1 MSKSI
6 KQYKNA
12 MDNIKI
18 SDSFMKRTETL
29 LKDIPVQKEN
39 INPQPKWKVNKI
51 TLASCAGLAAC
62 LIAVIALKTGL
73 SNSDIEANDT
83 ASPIT
88 ETYTYYDSAITET
101 ETATERVMLQI
112 EEEEMNIDGI
122 EPIENADAGAGSAE
136 SSAETTTPASSKQ
149 EQTSSTVSTTAPK
162 QPAADTAAIN
172 EFQAVPENGA
182 AVQTGEADI
191 SADSVEPDPEAKLLY
206 DINYDNSNIELQ
218 SYISELSNSSQV
230 LSSDTARTIIL
241 NIANIAYNTQLTS
254 TKTKFSSEFVLTVTD
269 KTTDEESFTIYL
281 TTNQSIV
288 ITSHLETGQSRKTY
302 LLSSSDYT
310 SIEKQLY
317 LCFGSENDY
326 EAFAALK
333 SGK

>member
-6 KQYKNA
+6 KQYKDA
-12 MDNIKI
+12 MDSIKI

-62 LIAVIALKTGL
+62 IIAVIALKTGL
-73 SNSDIEANDT
+73 SNRDIEANDT
-83 ASPIT
+83 ASPIS

-136 SSAETTTPASSKQ
+136 TSTSASSKT
-149 EQTSSTVSTTAPK
+149 EQTTSAASTAAPK
-162 QPAADTAAIN
+162 QPASETAAIN
-172 EFQAVPENGA
+172 EFQAVTENGA
-182 AVQTGEADI
+182 VQTDEAEI
-191 SADSVEPDPEAKLLY
+191 SADLVEPAPEAKLLY

-218 SYISELSNSSQV
+218 TYISELNNSSQT

-288 ITSHLETGQSRKTY
+288 ITSHLQTGQTRKTY

>member
-6 KQYKNA
+6 KQYKDA
-12 MDNIKI
+12 MDSIKI

-51 TLASCAGLAAC
+51 TLASFAGLAAC
-62 LIAVIALKTGL
+62 IIAVIALKTGL

-83 ASPIT
+83 ASPIS

-136 SSAETTTPASSKQ
+136 TSTSASSKT
-149 EQTSSTVSTTAPK
+149 EQTTSAASTAAPK
-162 QPAADTAAIN
+162 QPAAETAAIN
-172 EFQAVPENGA
+172 EFQAVTENG
-182 AVQTGEADI
+182 AVQTGEAEN
-191 SADSVEPDPEAKLLY
+191 SADLVEPVPEAKLLY

-218 SYISELSNSSQV
+218 TYISELNNSSQT

-288 ITSHLETGQSRKTY
+288 ITSHLQTGQTRKTY

-310 SIEKQLY
+310 LIEKQLY

>member
-6 KQYKNA
+6 KQYKDA
-12 MDNIKI
+12 MDSIKI

-39 INPQPKWKVNKI
+39 INPQSKWKVNKI

-62 LIAVIALKTGL
+62 IIAVIALKTGL

-83 ASPIT
+83 ASPIS

-122 EPIENADAGAGSAE
+122 EPIENADAGAD
-136 SSAETTTPASSKQ
+136 SAETSTSASSKT
-149 EQTSSTVSTTAPK
+149 EQTTSAVSTAAPK
-162 QPAADTAAIN
+162 QPAAETAAIN

-182 AVQTGEADI
+182 VQTDEAEI
-191 SADSVEPDPEAKLLY
+191 SADLVEPAPEAKLLY

-218 SYISELSNSSQV
+218 TYISELNNSSQT

-288 ITSHLETGQSRKTY
+288 ITSHLQTGQTRKTY

>member
-6 KQYKNA
+6 KQYKDA
-12 MDNIKI
+12 MDSIKI

-62 LIAVIALKTGL
+62 IIAVIALKTGL
-73 SNSDIEANDT
+73 SNRDIEANDT
-83 ASPIT
+83 ASPIS

-136 SSAETTTPASSKQ
+136 TSTSASSKT
-149 EQTSSTVSTTAPK
+149 EQTTTAASTAAPT
-162 QPAADTAAIN
+162 QPAAETAAIN

-182 AVQTGEADI
+182 VQTDEAEI
-191 SADSVEPDPEAKLLY
+191 SADLIEPAPEAKLLY

-218 SYISELSNSSQV
+218 TYISELNNSSQT
-230 LSSDTARTIIL
+230 LSSDTARSIIL

-288 ITSHLETGQSRKTY
+288 ITSHLQTGQTRKTY
-302 LLSSSDYT
+302 LLSSSDYIL
-310 SIEKQLY
+310 IEKQLY

>member
-6 KQYKNA
+6 KQYKDA
-12 MDNIKI
+12 MDSIKI

-62 LIAVIALKTGL
+62 IIAVIALKTGL
-73 SNSDIEANDT
+73 SNRDIEANDT
-83 ASPIT
+83 ASPIS

-136 SSAETTTPASSKQ
+136 TSTSASKTEQTTTAA
-149 EQTSSTVSTTAPK
+149 STTAPK
-162 QPAADTAAIN
+162 QTAAETTAIN
-172 EFQAVPENGA
+172 EFQAVPENSA
-182 AVQTGEADI
+182 AVQTGEAEI

-206 DINYDNSNIELQ
+206 DINYENSNIELQ
-218 SYISELSNSSQV
+218 TYISELNNSSQV
-230 LSSDTARTIIL
+230 LSSDTARSIIL

-288 ITSHLETGQSRKTY
+288 ITSHLQTGQTRKTY

-310 SIEKQLY
+310 LIEKQLY

>member
-6 KQYKNA
+6 KQYKGA
-12 MDNIKI
+12 MDSIKI

-39 INPQPKWKVNKI
+39 INPQSKWKVNKI
-51 TLASCAGLAAC
+51 TLTSCAGLAAC
-62 LIAVIALKTGL
+62 IIAVIALKTGL

-83 ASPIT
+83 ASPIS

-122 EPIENADAGAGSAE
+122 GPIENADAGAGSAE
-136 SSAETTTPASSKQ
+136 TSTSASSKT
-149 EQTSSTVSTTAPK
+149 EQTTSAVSTAAPK
-162 QPAADTAAIN
+162 QPAAETAAIN
-172 EFQAVPENGA
+172 EFQAVTEND
-182 AVQTGEADI
+182 AVQTGEAEI
-191 SADSVEPDPEAKLLY
+191 SADLVEPAPEAKLLY

-218 SYISELSNSSQV
+218 TYISELNNSSQT
-230 LSSDTARTIIL
+230 LSSDTARTIIM

-288 ITSHLETGQSRKTY
+288 ITSHLQTGQTRKTY

>member
-1 MSKSI
+1 MMSKSI
-6 KQYKNA
+6 KQYKDA
-12 MDNIKI
+12 MDSIKI

-62 LIAVIALKTGL
+62 IIAVIALKTGL

-83 ASPIT
+83 ASPIS

-136 SSAETTTPASSKQ
+136 TSTSASSKT
-149 EQTSSTVSTTAPK
+149 EQTTSAASTAAPT
-162 QPAADTAAIN
+162 QPASETAAIN
-172 EFQAVPENGA
+172 EFQAVTENGA
-182 AVQTGEADI
+182 VQTDEAEI
-191 SADSVEPDPEAKLLY
+191 SADLVEPAPEAKLLY

-218 SYISELSNSSQV
+218 TYISELNNSSQT

-288 ITSHLETGQSRKTY
+288 ITSHLQTGQTRKTY

>member
-1 MSKSI
+1 MNKSI
-6 KQYKNA
+6 KQYKDA
-12 MDNIKI
+12 MDSIKI

-39 INPQPKWKVNKI
+39 INPQSKWKVNKI

-62 LIAVIALKTGL
+62 IIAVIALKTGL

-83 ASPIT
+83 ASPIS

-136 SSAETTTPASSKQ
+136 TASKT
-149 EQTSSTVSTTAPK
+149 EQTTSAASTAAPK
-162 QPAADTAAIN
+162 QPAAETAAIN
-172 EFQAVPENGA
+172 EFQAVTENGA
-182 AVQTGEADI
+182 VQTDEAEI
-191 SADSVEPDPEAKLLY
+191 SADLVEPVPEAKLLY

-218 SYISELSNSSQV
+218 TYISELNNSSQT

-288 ITSHLETGQSRKTY
+288 ITSHLQTGQTRKTY

>member
-6 KQYKNA
+6 KQYKDA
-12 MDNIKI
+12 MDSIKI

-29 LKDIPVQKEN
+29 LKDIPLQKEN

-62 LIAVIALKTGL
+62 IIAVIALKAGL
-73 SNSDIEANDT
+73 SNRDIEANDT
-83 ASPIT
+83 ASPIS

-136 SSAETTTPASSKQ
+136 TSTSASSKT
-149 EQTSSTVSTTAPK
+149 EQTTTAASATAPK
-162 QPAADTAAIN
+162 QPAAETAAIN

-182 AVQTGEADI
+182 VQTDEAEI
-191 SADSVEPDPEAKLLY
+191 SADLVEPAPEAKLLY

-218 SYISELSNSSQV
+218 TYISELNNSSQT
-230 LSSDTARTIIL
+230 LSSDTARSIIL

-288 ITSHLETGQSRKTY
+288 ITSHLQTGQARKTY

>member
-6 KQYKNA
+6 KQYKDA
-12 MDNIKI
+12 MDSIKI

-62 LIAVIALKTGL
+62 IIAVIALKTGL
-73 SNSDIEANDT
+73 SNRDIEANDT
-83 ASPIT
+83 ASPIS

-122 EPIENADAGAGSAE
+122 GPIENADAGAD
-136 SSAETTTPASSKQ
+136 SAETSTSASSKT
-149 EQTSSTVSTTAPK
+149 EQTTSTASTAAPK
-162 QPAADTAAIN
+162 QPAAETAAIN
-172 EFQAVPENGA
+172 EFQAVTENG
-182 AVQTGEADI
+182 AVQTGEAEI
-191 SADSVEPDPEAKLLY
+191 SADLVEPAPEAKLLY

-218 SYISELSNSSQV
+218 TYISELNNSSQT
-230 LSSDTARTIIL
+230 LSSDTARSIIL

-288 ITSHLETGQSRKTY
+288 ITSHLQTGQTRKTY

-310 SIEKQLY
+310 LIEKQLY

>member
-6 KQYKNA
+6 KQYKDA
-12 MDNIKI
+12 MDSIKI

-29 LKDIPVQKEN
+29 LKDIPLQKEN

-62 LIAVIALKTGL
+62 IIAVIALKTGL
-73 SNSDIEANDT
+73 SNRDIEANDT
-83 ASPIT
+83 ASPIS

-136 SSAETTTPASSKQ
+136 TSTSASSKT
-149 EQTSSTVSTTAPK
+149 EQTTSAASTATPTQS
-162 QPAADTAAIN
+162 AAETAAIN
-172 EFQAVPENGA
+172 EFQAVTEND
-182 AVQTGEADI
+182 AVQTGEAEI
-191 SADSVEPDPEAKLLY
+191 SADLVEPAPEAKLLY

-218 SYISELSNSSQV
+218 TYISELNNSSQT

-288 ITSHLETGQSRKTY
+288 ITSHLQTGQTRKTY

>member
-6 KQYKNA
+6 KQYKDA
-12 MDNIKI
+12 MDSIKI

-62 LIAVIALKTGL
+62 IIAVIALKTGL

-83 ASPIT
+83 ASPIS

-122 EPIENADAGAGSAE
+122 EPIENDDAGAGSAE
-136 SSAETTTPASSKQ
+136 TASKT
-149 EQTSSTVSTTAPK
+149 EQTTSAASTAAPK
-162 QPAADTAAIN
+162 QPAAETAAIN
-172 EFQAVPENGA
+172 EFQAVTENG
-182 AVQTGEADI
+182 AVQTGEAEI
-191 SADSVEPDPEAKLLY
+191 SADLVEPAPEAKLLY

-218 SYISELSNSSQV
+218 TYISELNNSSQT

-241 NIANIAYNTQLTS
+241 NIADIAYNTQLTS

-288 ITSHLETGQSRKTY
+288 ITSHLQTGQTRKTY

>member
-6 KQYKNA
+6 KQYKDA
-12 MDNIKI
+12 MDSIKI

-62 LIAVIALKTGL
+62 IIAVIALKTGL
-73 SNSDIEANDT
+73 SNRDIEANDT
-83 ASPIT
+83 ASPIS

-122 EPIENADAGAGSAE
+122 GPIENADAGAD
-136 SSAETTTPASSKQ
+136 SAETSTSASSKT
-149 EQTSSTVSTTAPK
+149 EQTTSTASTAAPK
-162 QPAADTAAIN
+162 QPAAETAAIN
-172 EFQAVPENGA
+172 EFQAVTENG
-182 AVQTGEADI
+182 AVQTGEAEI
-191 SADSVEPDPEAKLLY
+191 SADLVEPAPEAKLLY

-218 SYISELSNSSQV
+218 TYISELNNSSQT

-288 ITSHLETGQSRKTY
+288 ITSHLQTGQTRKTY

>member
-6 KQYKNA
+6 KQYKDA
-12 MDNIKI
+12 MDSIKI

-29 LKDIPVQKEN
+29 LKDIPLQKEN

-62 LIAVIALKTGL
+62 IIAVIALKAGL
-73 SNSDIEANDT
+73 SNRDIEANDT
-83 ASPIT
+83 ASPIS

-136 SSAETTTPASSKQ
+136 TSTSASSKT
-149 EQTSSTVSTTAPK
+149 EQTTSAASTAAPT
-162 QPAADTAAIN
+162 QPAAETAAIN

-182 AVQTGEADI
+182 VQTDEAEI
-191 SADSVEPDPEAKLLY
+191 SADLVEPAPEAKLLY

-218 SYISELSNSSQV
+218 TYISELNNSSQT
-230 LSSDTARTIIL
+230 LSSDTARSIIL

-288 ITSHLETGQSRKTY
+288 ITSHLQTGQTRKTY

>member
-6 KQYKNA
+6 KQYKDA
-12 MDNIKI
+12 MDSIKI

-29 LKDIPVQKEN
+29 LKDIPLQKEN

-62 LIAVIALKTGL
+62 IIAVIALKTGL
-73 SNSDIEANDT
+73 SNRDIEANDT
-83 ASPIT
+83 ASPIS

-122 EPIENADAGAGSAE
+122 EPIENADAGVGL
-136 SSAETTTPASSKQ
+136 AETSTSASSKT
-149 EQTSSTVSTTAPK
+149 EQTTSAASTAAPT
-162 QPAADTAAIN
+162 QPAAETAAIN

-182 AVQTGEADI
+182 VQTDEAEI
-191 SADSVEPDPEAKLLY
+191 SADLVEPDPEAKLLY
-206 DINYDNSNIELQ
+206 DINYENSNIELQ
-218 SYISELSNSSQV
+218 TYISELNNSSQV
-230 LSSDTARTIIL
+230 LSSDTARSIIL

-288 ITSHLETGQSRKTY
+288 ITSHLQTGQTRKTY

>member
-12 MDNIKI
+12 MDSIKI

-62 LIAVIALKTGL
+62 IIAVIALKTGL

-83 ASPIT
+83 ASPIS

-122 EPIENADAGAGSAE
+122 GPIENADAGAD
-136 SSAETTTPASSKQ
+136 SAETSTSASSKT
-149 EQTSSTVSTTAPK
+149 EQTTSTASTAAPK
-162 QPAADTAAIN
+162 QPAAETAAIN
-172 EFQAVPENGA
+172 EFQAVTENG
-182 AVQTGEADI
+182 AVQTGEAEI
-191 SADSVEPDPEAKLLY
+191 SADLVEPAPEAKLLY

-218 SYISELSNSSQV
+218 TYISELNNSSQT

-288 ITSHLETGQSRKTY
+288 ITSHLQTGQTRKTY

>member
-1 MSKSI
+1 MGKSI
-6 KQYKNA
+6 KQYKDA
-12 MDNIKI
+12 MDSIKI

-62 LIAVIALKTGL
+62 IIAVIALKTGL

-83 ASPIT
+83 ASPIS

-122 EPIENADAGAGSAE
+122 GPIENADAGAD
-136 SSAETTTPASSKQ
+136 SAETSTSASSKT
-149 EQTSSTVSTTAPK
+149 EQTTSAASTAAPK
-162 QPAADTAAIN
+162 QPAAETAAIN
-172 EFQAVPENGA
+172 EFQAVTENG
-182 AVQTGEADI
+182 AVQTGEAEI
-191 SADSVEPDPEAKLLY
+191 SADLVEPAPEAKLLY
-206 DINYDNSNIELQ
+206 DINYENSNIELQ
-218 SYISELSNSSQV
+218 TYISELNNSSQT

-288 ITSHLETGQSRKTY
+288 ITSHLQTGQTRKTY

>member
-6 KQYKNA
+6 KQYKDA
-12 MDNIKI
+12 MDSIKI

-39 INPQPKWKVNKI
+39 INPQSKWKVNKI

-62 LIAVIALKTGL
+62 IIAVIALKTGL

-83 ASPIT
+83 ASPIS

-136 SSAETTTPASSKQ
+136 TSTSASSKT
-149 EQTSSTVSTTAPK
+149 EQTTSAASTAASK
-162 QPAADTAAIN
+162 QPAAETAAIN

-182 AVQTGEADI
+182 VQTDEAEI
-191 SADSVEPDPEAKLLY
+191 SADLVEPAPEAKLLY

-218 SYISELSNSSQV
+218 TYISELNNSSQT

-241 NIANIAYNTQLTS
+241 NIADIAYNTQLTS

-288 ITSHLETGQSRKTY
+288 ITSHLQTGQTRKTY

>member
-6 KQYKNA
+6 KQYKDA
-12 MDNIKI
+12 MDSIKI

-62 LIAVIALKTGL
+62 IIAVIALKTGL

-83 ASPIT
+83 ASPIS

-122 EPIENADAGAGSAE
+122 EPIENADAGAD
-136 SSAETTTPASSKQ
+136 SAETSTSASSKT
-149 EQTSSTVSTTAPK
+149 EQTTSAASTAAPK
-162 QPAADTAAIN
+162 QPAAETAAIN

-182 AVQTGEADI
+182 VQTDEAEI
-191 SADSVEPDPEAKLLY
+191 SADLVEPAPEAKLLY

-218 SYISELSNSSQV
+218 TYISELNNSSQT

-288 ITSHLETGQSRKTY
+288 ITSHLQTGQTRKTY

-326 EAFAALK
+326 EAFTALK

>member
-6 KQYKNA
+6 KQYKDA
-12 MDNIKI
+12 MDSIKI

-62 LIAVIALKTGL
+62 IIAVIALKTGL
-73 SNSDIEANDT
+73 SNRDIEANDT
-83 ASPIT
+83 ASPIS

-101 ETATERVMLQI
+101 EIATERVMLQI

-136 SSAETTTPASSKQ
+136 TSTSASSKT
-149 EQTSSTVSTTAPK
+149 EQTTSAASTAAPK
-162 QPAADTAAIN
+162 QPAAETAAIN

-182 AVQTGEADI
+182 VQTDEAEI
-191 SADSVEPDPEAKLLY
+191 SADLIEPAPEAKLLY
-206 DINYDNSNIELQ
+206 DINYENSNIELQ
-218 SYISELSNSSQV
+218 TYISELNNSSQT
-230 LSSDTARTIIL
+230 LSSDTARSIIL

-288 ITSHLETGQSRKTY
+288 ITSHLQTGQTRKTY

-310 SIEKQLY
+310 LIEKQLY

>member
-12 MDNIKI
+12 MDSIKI

-39 INPQPKWKVNKI
+39 INPQPKWRVNKI

-62 LIAVIALKTGL
+62 IIAVIALKTGL
-73 SNSDIEANDT
+73 SNRDIEANDT
-83 ASPIT
+83 ASPIS

-136 SSAETTTPASSKQ
+136 TSTSASSKT
-149 EQTSSTVSTTAPK
+149 EQTTSAASTAAPK
-162 QPAADTAAIN
+162 QPAAETAAIN

-182 AVQTGEADI
+182 VQTDEAEI
-191 SADSVEPDPEAKLLY
+191 SADLIEPAPEAKLLY

-218 SYISELSNSSQV
+218 TYISELNNSSQT
-230 LSSDTARTIIL
+230 LSSDTARSIIL

-288 ITSHLETGQSRKTY
+288 ITSHLQTGQTRKTY

>member
-1 MSKSI
+1 MNKSI
-6 KQYKNA
+6 KQYKDA
-12 MDNIKI
+12 MDSIKI

-62 LIAVIALKTGL
+62 IIAVIALKTGL

-83 ASPIT
+83 ASPIS

-122 EPIENADAGAGSAE
+122 GPIENADAGAGSAE
-136 SSAETTTPASSKQ
+136 TASKT
-149 EQTSSTVSTTAPK
+149 EQTTSAASTAAPK
-162 QPAADTAAIN
+162 QPAAETAAIN
-172 EFQAVPENGA
+172 EFQAVTENV
-182 AVQTGEADI
+182 AVQTDEAEI
-191 SADSVEPDPEAKLLY
+191 SADLVEPVPEAKLLY

-218 SYISELSNSSQV
+218 TYISELNNSSQT
-230 LSSDTARTIIL
+230 LSSDTARSIIL
-241 NIANIAYNTQLTS
+241 NIADIAYNTQLTS

-288 ITSHLETGQSRKTY
+288 ITSHLQTGQTRKTY

>member
-6 KQYKNA
+6 KQYKDA
-12 MDNIKI
+12 MDSIKI

-39 INPQPKWKVNKI
+39 INPQSKWKVNKI

-62 LIAVIALKTGL
+62 IIAVIALKTGL
-73 SNSDIEANDT
+73 SNRDIEANDT
-83 ASPIT
+83 ASPIS

-122 EPIENADAGAGSAE
+122 GPIENADAGAD
-136 SSAETTTPASSKQ
+136 SAETSTSASSKT
-149 EQTSSTVSTTAPK
+149 EQTTSAASTAAPK
-162 QPAADTAAIN
+162 QPDAETAAIN

-182 AVQTGEADI
+182 VQTGEAEI
-191 SADSVEPDPEAKLLY
+191 SADLVEPAPEAKLLY

-218 SYISELSNSSQV
+218 TYISELNNSSQT

-288 ITSHLETGQSRKTY
+288 ITSHLQTGQTRKTY

>member
-12 MDNIKI
+12 MDSIKI

-29 LKDIPVQKEN
+29 LKDIPLQKEN

-62 LIAVIALKTGL
+62 IIAVIALKTGL
-73 SNSDIEANDT
+73 SNRDIEANDT
-83 ASPIT
+83 ASPIS

-136 SSAETTTPASSKQ
+136 TSTSASSKT
-149 EQTSSTVSTTAPK
+149 EQTTSAASTAAPK
-162 QPAADTAAIN
+162 QPAAETAAIN

-182 AVQTGEADI
+182 VQTDEAEI
-191 SADSVEPDPEAKLLY
+191 SADLVEPAPEAKLLY

-218 SYISELSNSSQV
+218 TYISELNNSSQT

-288 ITSHLETGQSRKTY
+288 ITSHLQTGQTRKTY

-310 SIEKQLY
+310 LIEKQLY

>member
-6 KQYKNA
+6 KQYKDA
-12 MDNIKI
+12 MDSIKI
-18 SDSFMKRTETL
+18 SDSFIKRTETL

-62 LIAVIALKTGL
+62 IITVIALKTGL

-83 ASPIT
+83 ASPIS

-122 EPIENADAGAGSAE
+122 GPIENADAGAGSAE
-136 SSAETTTPASSKQ
+136 TASKT
-149 EQTSSTVSTTAPK
+149 EQTTSAASTAAPK
-162 QPAADTAAIN
+162 QPAAETAAIN
-172 EFQAVPENGA
+172 EFQAVTENV
-182 AVQTGEADI
+182 AVQTDEAEI
-191 SADSVEPDPEAKLLY
+191 SADLVEPVPEAKLLY

-218 SYISELSNSSQV
+218 TYISELNNSSQT
-230 LSSDTARTIIL
+230 LSSDTARSIIL
-241 NIANIAYNTQLTS
+241 NIADIAYNTQLTS

-288 ITSHLETGQSRKTY
+288 ITSHLQTGQTRKTY

-326 EAFAALK
+326 EAFTALK

>member
-6 KQYKNA
+6 KQYKDA
-12 MDNIKI
+12 MDSIKI
-18 SDSFMKRTETL
+18 SDSFMKRTETM

-62 LIAVIALKTGL
+62 IIAVIALKTGL
-73 SNSDIEANDT
+73 SNRDIEANDT
-83 ASPIT
+83 ASPIS

-112 EEEEMNIDGI
+112 EDEEMNIDGI
-122 EPIENADAGAGSAE
+122 DSIENADAGAGF
-136 SSAETTTPASSKQ
+136 AETTTSASSKT
-149 EQTSSTVSTTAPK
+149 EQTTSAASTTAPK
-162 QPAADTAAIN
+162 QPAAETAAIN
-172 EFQAVPENGA
+172 EFQAAPEND
-182 AVQTGEADI
+182 AVQTGEAEI

-218 SYISELSNSSQV
+218 SYISELNNSSQT

-288 ITSHLETGQSRKTY
+288 ITSHLQTGQTRKTY
-302 LLSSSDYT
+302 LLSNSDYT

>member
-6 KQYKNA
+6 KQYKDA
-12 MDNIKI
+12 MDSIKI

-62 LIAVIALKTGL
+62 IIAVIALKTGL

-83 ASPIT
+83 ASPIS

-136 SSAETTTPASSKQ
+136 TSTSASSKT
-149 EQTSSTVSTTAPK
+149 EQTTSAASTAAPK
-162 QPAADTAAIN
+162 QPAAETAAIN
-172 EFQAVPENGA
+172 EFQAVTENG
-182 AVQTGEADI
+182 AVQTGEAEI
-191 SADSVEPDPEAKLLY
+191 SADLVEPTPEAKLLY

-218 SYISELSNSSQV
+218 TYISELNNSSQT

-288 ITSHLETGQSRKTY
+288 ITSHLQTGQTRKTY

-326 EAFAALK
+326 EAFTALK

>member
-6 KQYKNA
+6 KQYKDA
-12 MDNIKI
+12 MDSIKI

-62 LIAVIALKTGL
+62 IIAVIALKTGL
-73 SNSDIEANDT
+73 SNRDIEANDT
-83 ASPIT
+83 ASPIS

-136 SSAETTTPASSKQ
+136 TSTSASKTEQTTTAASA
-149 EQTSSTVSTTAPK
+149 TAPK
-162 QPAADTAAIN
+162 QPAAETAAIN

-182 AVQTGEADI
+182 VQTDEAEI
-191 SADSVEPDPEAKLLY
+191 SADSVEPAPEAKLLY

-218 SYISELSNSSQV
+218 TYISELNNSSQT
-230 LSSDTARTIIL
+230 LSSDTARSIIL

-288 ITSHLETGQSRKTY
+288 ITSHLQTGQTRKTY
-302 LLSSSDYT
+302 LLSNSDYT

>member
-1 MSKSI
+1 MMSKSI
-6 KQYKNA
+6 KQYKDA
-12 MDNIKI
+12 MDSIKI

-62 LIAVIALKTGL
+62 IIAVIALKTGL

-83 ASPIT
+83 ASPIS
-88 ETYTYYDSAITET
+88 EKYTYYDSAITET

-136 SSAETTTPASSKQ
+136 TASKT
-149 EQTSSTVSTTAPK
+149 EQTTSAASTAAPK
-162 QPAADTAAIN
+162 QPAAETAAIN
-172 EFQAVPENGA
+172 EFQAVTENV
-182 AVQTGEADI
+182 AVQTDEAEI
-191 SADSVEPDPEAKLLY
+191 SADLVEPVPEAKLLY

-218 SYISELSNSSQV
+218 TYISELNNSSQT
-230 LSSDTARTIIL
+230 LSSDTARSIIL
-241 NIANIAYNTQLTS
+241 NIADIAYNTQLTS

-288 ITSHLETGQSRKTY
+288 ITSHLQTGQTRKTY

-326 EAFAALK
+326 EAFTALK

>member
-6 KQYKNA
+6 KQYKDA
-12 MDNIKI
+12 MDSIKI
-18 SDSFMKRTETL
+18 SDSFMKRTETM
-29 LKDIPVQKEN
+29 LKDIPMQKEN

-62 LIAVIALKTGL
+62 IIAVIALKTGL

-83 ASPIT
+83 ASPVS

-112 EEEEMNIDGI
+112 EDEEINIGGI
-122 EPIENADAGAGSAE
+122 DSIENADAGAGFV
-136 SSAETTTPASSKQ
+136 ETTTSASSKQ
-149 EQTSSTVSTTAPK
+149 EQTSSAASTADQK
-162 QPAADTAAIN
+162 QPAAETAAIN
-172 EFQAVPENGA
+172 EFQAAPENSA
-182 AVQTGEADI
+182 AVQTGEAEI
-191 SADSVEPDPEAKLLY
+191 SADSIEPDPEAKLLY

-218 SYISELSNSSQV
+218 SYISELNNSSQA

-241 NIANIAYNTQLTS
+241 NIANIAYNTPLTS

-288 ITSHLETGQSRKTY
+288 ITSHLQTGQTRKTY
-302 LLSSSDYT
+302 LLSNSDYT

>member
-6 KQYKNA
+6 KQYKDA
-12 MDNIKI
+12 MDSIKI

-62 LIAVIALKTGL
+62 IIAVIALKTGL

-83 ASPIT
+83 ASPIS

-136 SSAETTTPASSKQ
+136 TSTSASSKT
-149 EQTSSTVSTTAPK
+149 EQTTSAASTAASK
-162 QPAADTAAIN
+162 QPAAETAAIN
-172 EFQAVPENGA
+172 EFQAVPENSA
-182 AVQTGEADI
+182 AQTGEAEI
-191 SADSVEPDPEAKLLY
+191 SADLVEPAPEAKLLY

-218 SYISELSNSSQV
+218 TYISELNNSSQT
-230 LSSDTARTIIL
+230 LSSDNARTIIL

-288 ITSHLETGQSRKTY
+288 ITSHLQTGQTRKTY

>member
-1 MSKSI
+1 MNKSI
-6 KQYKNA
+6 KQYKDA
-12 MDNIKI
+12 MDSIKI

-62 LIAVIALKTGL
+62 IIAVIALKTGL

-83 ASPIT
+83 ASPIS

-122 EPIENADAGAGSAE
+122 GPIENADAGAGSAE
-136 SSAETTTPASSKQ
+136 TASKT
-149 EQTSSTVSTTAPK
+149 EQTTSAASTAAPK
-162 QPAADTAAIN
+162 QPAAETAAIN
-172 EFQAVPENGA
+172 EFQAVTENV
-182 AVQTGEADI
+182 AVQTDEAEI
-191 SADSVEPDPEAKLLY
+191 SADLVEPVPEAKLLY

-218 SYISELSNSSQV
+218 TYISELNNSSQT

-288 ITSHLETGQSRKTY
+288 ITSHLQTGQTRKTY

>member
-6 KQYKNA
+6 KQYKDA
-12 MDNIKI
+12 MDSIKI

-62 LIAVIALKTGL
+62 IIAVIALKTGL

-83 ASPIT
+83 ASPIS

-136 SSAETTTPASSKQ
+136 TSTSASSKT
-149 EQTSSTVSTTAPK
+149 EQTTSAASTAAPK
-162 QPAADTAAIN
+162 QPAAETAAIN
-172 EFQAVPENGA
+172 EFQAVTENG
-182 AVQTGEADI
+182 AVQTGEAEN
-191 SADSVEPDPEAKLLY
+191 SADLVEPVPEAKLLY

-218 SYISELSNSSQV
+218 TYISELNNSSQT

-288 ITSHLETGQSRKTY
+288 ITSHLQTGQTRKTY

>member
-6 KQYKNA
+6 KQYKDA
-12 MDNIKI
+12 MDSIKI

-62 LIAVIALKTGL
+62 IIAVIALKTGL

-83 ASPIT
+83 ASPIS

-122 EPIENADAGAGSAE
+122 GPIENADAGAGSAE
-136 SSAETTTPASSKQ
+136 TSTSASSKT
-149 EQTSSTVSTTAPK
+149 EQTTSAASTAAPK
-162 QPAADTAAIN
+162 QPAAETAAIN
-172 EFQAVPENGA
+172 EFQAVTENG
-182 AVQTGEADI
+182 AVQTGEAEI
-191 SADSVEPDPEAKLLY
+191 SADLVEPAPEAKLLY

-218 SYISELSNSSQV
+218 TYISELNNSSQT

-288 ITSHLETGQSRKTY
+288 ITSHLQTGQTRKTY

-326 EAFAALK
+326 EAFTALK

>member
-6 KQYKNA
+6 KQYKDA
-12 MDNIKI
+12 MDSIKI

-62 LIAVIALKTGL
+62 IIAVIALKTGL

-83 ASPIT
+83 ASPIS

-122 EPIENADAGAGSAE
+122 GPIENADAGAGSAE
-136 SSAETTTPASSKQ
+136 TSTSASSKT
-149 EQTSSTVSTTAPK
+149 EQTTSAASTAAPK
-162 QPAADTAAIN
+162 QPASETAAIN

-182 AVQTGEADI
+182 VQTGEAEI
-191 SADSVEPDPEAKLLY
+191 SADLVEPAPEAKLLY

-218 SYISELSNSSQV
+218 TYISELNNSSQT

-288 ITSHLETGQSRKTY
+288 ITSHLQTGQTRKTY

>member
-6 KQYKNA
+6 KQYKDA
-12 MDNIKI
+12 MDSIKI

-62 LIAVIALKTGL
+62 IIAVIALKTGL

-83 ASPIT
+83 ASPIS

-122 EPIENADAGAGSAE
+122 GLIENADAGAD
-136 SSAETTTPASSKQ
+136 SAETSTSASSKT
-149 EQTSSTVSTTAPK
+149 EQTTSAASTAAPK
-162 QPAADTAAIN
+162 QPAAETAAIN

-182 AVQTGEADI
+182 AQTGEAEI
-191 SADSVEPDPEAKLLY
+191 SADLVEPVPEAKLLY

-218 SYISELSNSSQV
+218 TYISELNNSSQT

-288 ITSHLETGQSRKTY
+288 ITSHLQTGQTRKTY

>member
-1 MSKSI
+1 MNKSI
-6 KQYKNA
+6 KQYKDA
-12 MDNIKI
+12 MDSIKI

-62 LIAVIALKTGL
+62 IIAVIALKTGL

-83 ASPIT
+83 ASPIS

-122 EPIENADAGAGSAE
+122 EPIENDDAGAGSAE
-136 SSAETTTPASSKQ
+136 TSTSASSKT
-149 EQTSSTVSTTAPK
+149 EQTTSAASTAAPK
-162 QPAADTAAIN
+162 QPASETAAIN
-172 EFQAVPENGA
+172 EFQAVTENG
-182 AVQTGEADI
+182 AVQTGEAEI
-191 SADSVEPDPEAKLLY
+191 SADLVEPAPEAKLLY

-218 SYISELSNSSQV
+218 TYISELNNSSQT
-230 LSSDTARTIIL
+230 LSSDTARSIIL
-241 NIANIAYNTQLTS
+241 NIADIAYNTQLTS

-288 ITSHLETGQSRKTY
+288 ITSHLQTGQTRKTY

>member
-6 KQYKNA
+6 KQYKDA
-12 MDNIKI
+12 MDSIKI

-62 LIAVIALKTGL
+62 IIAVIALKTGL
-73 SNSDIEANDT
+73 SNRDIEANDT
-83 ASPIT
+83 ASPIS

-136 SSAETTTPASSKQ
+136 TSTSASSKT
-149 EQTSSTVSTTAPK
+149 EQTTTAASATAPK
-162 QPAADTAAIN
+162 QTAAETTAIN

-182 AVQTGEADI
+182 AQTDEAEI
-191 SADSVEPDPEAKLLY
+191 SADLVEPAPEAKLLY

-218 SYISELSNSSQV
+218 TYISELNNSSQT
-230 LSSDTARTIIL
+230 LSSDTARSIIL

-288 ITSHLETGQSRKTY
+288 ITSHLQTGQTRKTY

>member
-6 KQYKNA
+6 KQYKDA
-12 MDNIKI
+12 MDSIKI

-62 LIAVIALKTGL
+62 IITVIALKTGL

-83 ASPIT
+83 ASPIS

-122 EPIENADAGAGSAE
+122 GPIENADAGAD
-136 SSAETTTPASSKQ
+136 SAETSTSASSKT
-149 EQTSSTVSTTAPK
+149 EQTTSTASTAAPK
-162 QPAADTAAIN
+162 QSAAETAAIN
-172 EFQAVPENGA
+172 EFQAVTENG
-182 AVQTGEADI
+182 AVQTGEAEI
-191 SADSVEPDPEAKLLY
+191 SADLVEPAPEAKLLY

-218 SYISELSNSSQV
+218 TYISELNNSSQT

-288 ITSHLETGQSRKTY
+288 ITSHLQTGQTRKTY